1 MSKKPET
8 TLRELAPHAE
18 PGWVDAFVVEQ
29 RLLGVP
35 GPRIGDALATVE
47 GHLAET
53 GEEAQEAF
61 GPAQDYARSLAESE
75 EGRTPGVPGVG
86 SAMLSAVCGLVGIV
100 LLPRALTAGLEATS
114 VTVTSGDL
122 VGAGLLAALTALVV
136 LRSEAVLRFLL
147 DHKAAPF
154 LAGPI
159 LVATFVAVFLL
170 WRQPVAALPVVV
182 VLLGSVAA
190 LAASTIIGLRTPT
203 DLVESP
209 SGATLG
215 SARGARLATALV
227 APVCALLMCLLS
239 WIVWALS

>member
-1 MSKKPET
+1 
-8 TLRELAPHAE
+8 
-18 PGWVDAFVVEQ
+18 
-29 RLLGVP
+29 
-35 GPRIGDALATVE
+35 
-47 GHLAET
+47 
-53 GEEAQEAF
+53 
-61 GPAQDYARSLAESE
+61 
-75 EGRTPGVPGVG
+75 
-86 SAMLSAVCGLVGIV
+86 MLSAVCGLVGIV
-100 LLPRALTAGLEATS
+100 LLPRALTAGLEGTS

>member
-1 MSKKPET
+1 M
-8 TLRELAPHAE
+8 ELAPHAE

-47 GHLAET
+47 GHPGRDGRGGAGGLRPGA
-53 GEEAQEAF
+53 GLRPF
-61 GPAQDYARSLAESE
+61 SAESE
-75 EGRTPGVPGVG
+75 EGRTPGGPGVG
-86 SAMLSAVCGLVGIV
+86 SAMLQPAVCGLVGIV
-100 LLPRALTAGLEATS
+100 SLPRALTAGLEATS

-136 LRSEAVLRFLL
+136 LKVRGGAAVPARPQGG
-147 DHKAAPF
+147 PF

-159 LVATFVAVFLL
+159 SSRPSSRVFLL